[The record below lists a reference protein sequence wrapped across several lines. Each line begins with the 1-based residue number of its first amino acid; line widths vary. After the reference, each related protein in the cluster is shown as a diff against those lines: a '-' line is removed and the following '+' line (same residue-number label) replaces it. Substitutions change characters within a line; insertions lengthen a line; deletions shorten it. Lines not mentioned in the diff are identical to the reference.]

1 MYKNKISKNNIKMN
15 AYKGEMQINT
25 DNSNLAVI
33 GLGMI
38 CITIVAVTLILNLSN
53 ILDSS
58 ANLVNIIG

>member
-1 MYKNKISKNNIKMN
+1 MQKKHFENNIKMN

-25 DNSNLAVI
+25 NNGNLAVI

-38 CITIVAVTLILNLSN
+38 CVTIVAVALILNLSN

-58 ANLVNIIG
+58 ANLVSIIG